1 MSITPHDERF
11 MAAAIRL
18 SRWHLGRTATNPS
31 VGCLIVRDGVIV
43 GRAVTALGGRPHA
56 ETQALAEAG
65 AHARGAT
72 AYVTLEP
79 CSHHGRTP
87 PCSEALI
94 AYGVARV
101 VISVTDPDPRVS
113 GRGIAMLREAGIEV
127 DAGVL
132 EAEGRRSLAA
142 YLTRQTKNR
151 PYVTLK
157 LAVSADG
164 MIGRKREGQ
173 VAITGP
179 EARAQVQALRAE
191 TDAILVGIG
200 TAIADDPLLTVRTSG
215 LESQSPIRIVLDPL
229 LALPLTSKLVE
240 TARQVPVIV
249 VASEE
254 VWPLSADAEGLPPS
268 ALPGYRGRATGLD
281 PSFGP
286 PTRGEIGKAR
296 DPNSPASDE
305 DGFAFRKDVGQGANP
320 DPISPLVGEMPGRA
334 EGGTPPADAAD
345 MDSRRAALK
354 AAGVEVLY
362 CNPYHPEVLLP
373 ALATRGISSL
383 LVEGGAKTARLFLE
397 AGLVDRIQLYQ
408 APVVI
413 GERGIESPLDATDIP
428 SGFAHTSTLMFGEDR
443 LDEYERGL

>member
-1 MSITPHDERF
+1 MGEGIEQPEDERF

-18 SRWHLGRTATNPS
+18 SRWHTGQTSTNPS
-31 VGCLIVRDGVIV
+31 VGCVIVRDGAIV

-56 ETQALAEAG
+56 EPQALAEAG
-65 AHARGAT
+65 ELARGAT

-79 CSHHGRTP
+79 CSHHGKTP
-87 PCSEALI
+87 PCAEALI
-94 AYGVARV
+94 AHGVGRV
-101 VISVTDPDPRVS
+101 VISVTDPDVRVS
-113 GRGIAMLREAGIEV
+113 GRGIAMLRDAGIEV
-127 DAGVL
+127 ASGVL
-132 EAEGRRSLAA
+132 EEEGRQSLAG

-157 LAVSADG
+157 LAVSGDG
-164 MIGRKREGQ
+164 MIGRAGVGQ

-200 TAIADDPLLTVRTSG
+200 TAISDDPLLTVRTPG
-215 LESQSPIRIVLDPL
+215 LEAQSPVRIVLDPM

-240 TARQVPVIV
+240 TAREVPVIV

-254 VWPLSADAEGLPPS
+254 VSLLGSEEGAPPS
-268 ALPGYRGRATGLD
+268 VLPDISPA
-281 PSFGP
+281 
-286 PTRGEIGKAR
+286 RGEIDKGPA
-296 DPNSPASDE
+296 PNSPSSDAS
-305 DGFAFRKDVGQGANP
+305 
-320 DPISPLVGEMPGRA
+320 
-334 EGGTPPADAAD
+334 TD
-345 MDSRRAALK
+345 MDSRRATLE

-383 LVEGGAKTARLFLE
+383 LVEGGAKTAKLFLE

-408 APVVI
+408 APLVI
-413 GERGIESPLDATDIP
+413 GEGGIESPLQATDIP
-428 SGFAHTSTLMFGEDR
+428 SGFAHRGTYIFGADH
-443 LDEYERGL
+443 LDEYERET

>member
-1 MSITPHDERF
+1 MSVTPDDEGF

-18 SRWHLGRTATNPS
+18 SRRHLGRTATNPS
-31 VGCLIVRDGVIV
+31 VGCVIVKDGVVV
-43 GRAVTALGGRPHA
+43 GQAVTALGGRPHA
-56 ETQALAEAG
+56 EPQALAEAG
-65 AHARGAT
+65 DLARGAT

-79 CSHHGRTP
+79 CSHHGKTP
-87 PCSEALI
+87 PCAEALI
-94 AYGVARV
+94 ACGVARV

-113 GRGIAMLREAGIEV
+113 GRGISMLREAGIAV

-164 MIGRKREGQ
+164 MIGRQGEGQ

-179 EARAQVQALRAE
+179 EARAEVQTLRAE

-200 TAIADDPLLTVRTSG
+200 TAISDDPLLTVRTPG
-215 LESQSPIRIVLDPL
+215 LEAQSPIRIVLDPL
-229 LALPLTSKLVE
+229 LSLPLTSKLVA
-240 TARQVPVIV
+240 TARDVPVIL

-254 VWPLSADAEGLPPS
+254 ISPLGSEEGSPPS
-268 ALPGYRGRATGLD
+268 VLPGISPA
-281 PSFGP
+281 
-286 PTRGEIGKAR
+286 RGEIGKRR
-296 DPNSPASDE
+296 DPNFQGSGSP
-305 DGFAFRKDVGQGANP
+305 FATEDVGQGATSQ
-320 DPISPLVGEMPGRA
+320 PISPPVGEMPGRA
-334 EGGTPPADAAD
+334 EGGASSVDATDADA
-345 MDSRRAALK
+345 RRVALE
-354 AAGVEVLY
+354 AAGVEIVY

-383 LVEGGAKTARLFLE
+383 LIEGGAKTAKLFLE
-397 AGLVDRIQLYQ
+397 AGLLDRIQLYQ

-413 GERGIESPLDATDIP
+413 GEGGIESPVQATDIP
-428 SGFAHTSTLMFGEDR
+428 SGFTHMGTQLFGVDR
-443 LDEYERGL
+443 LDEYEREN

>member
-31 VGCLIVRDGVIV
+31 VGCVIVRDGVIV
-43 GRAVTALGGRPHA
+43 GRAVTALSGRPHA

-65 AHARGAT
+65 ALARGAT

-79 CSHHGRTP
+79 CSHHGKTP
-87 PCSEALI
+87 PCAEALI

-113 GRGIAMLREAGIEV
+113 GRGITMLREAGIEV
-127 DAGVL
+127 DAGAL
-132 EAEGRRSLAA
+132 EAEGLHSLAS

-164 MIGRKREGQ
+164 MIGRKGAGQ

-200 TAIADDPLLTVRTSG
+200 TAITDDPLLTVRTPG
-215 LESQSPIRIVLDPL
+215 LESQSPIRIVLDPS

-254 VWPLSADAEGLPPS
+254 VWPLSSDAEGLPPS
-268 ALPGYRGRATGLD
+268 ALPGIFPTG
-281 PSFGP
+281 
-286 PTRGEIGKAR
+286 GEIGKRR
-296 DPNSPASDE
+296 DPNSPVSDG
-305 DGFAFRKDVGQGANP
+305 DGFALRQDVRQGANP
-320 DPISPLVGEMPGRA
+320 DPISPLVGEIPGRA
-334 EGGTPPADAAD
+334 EGGASPAD
-345 MDSRRAALK
+345 MDSRHAALE

>member
-1 MSITPHDERF
+1 MGEGIARPEDERF

-18 SRWHLGRTATNPS
+18 SRWHTGQTSTNPS
-31 VGCLIVRDGVIV
+31 VGCVIVRDGVIV

-56 ETQALAEAG
+56 EPQALAEAG
-65 AHARGAT
+65 ELARGAT

-79 CSHHGRTP
+79 CSHHGKTP
-87 PCSEALI
+87 PCAEALI
-94 AYGVARV
+94 AYGVGRV
-101 VISVTDPDPRVS
+101 VISVTDPDVRVS
-113 GRGIAMLREAGIEV
+113 GRGISMLRNAGIEV
-127 DAGVL
+127 TSGVL
-132 EAEGRRSLAA
+132 EEEGRQSLSG

-164 MIGRKREGQ
+164 MIGREGVGQ

-200 TAIADDPLLTVRTSG
+200 TAIADDPLLTVRMPG
-215 LESQSPIRIVLDPL
+215 LEEQSPVRIVLDPN

-240 TARQVPVIV
+240 TAREVPVIV

-254 VWPLSADAEGLPPS
+254 ISPLGSEEGLPPS
-268 ALPGYRGRATGLD
+268 ALPGI
-281 PSFGP
+281 S
-286 PTRGEIGKAR
+286 PTRGEIGKEHA
-296 DPNSPASDE
+296 PNSLASGD
-305 DGFAFRKDVGQGANP
+305 DGSASSNDVGRRASPQ
-320 DPISPLVGEMPGRA
+320 PISPLMGEMSGRT
-334 EGGTPPADAAD
+334 EGGNTPTDPTE
-345 MDSRRAALK
+345 MDSRRAALE
-354 AAGVEVLY
+354 AAGVEILY

-383 LVEGGAKTARLFLE
+383 LVEGGAKTAKLFLE

-413 GERGIESPLDATDIP
+413 GEGGIESPLQATDIP
-428 SGFAHTSTLMFGEDR
+428 SGFAHRGTYIFGADR
-443 LDEYERGL
+443 LDEYEREN

>member
-1 MSITPHDERF
+1 MNVTPDDESF

-18 SRWHLGRTATNPS
+18 SRRHLGRTATNPS
-31 VGCLIVRDGVIV
+31 VGCLIVKDGVIV
-43 GRAVTALGGRPHA
+43 GQAVTALGGRPHA
-56 ETQALAEAG
+56 EPQALAEAG
-65 AHARGAT
+65 EAARGAT

-79 CSHHGRTP
+79 CSHHGKTP
-87 PCSEALI
+87 PCAEALI

-113 GRGIAMLREAGIEV
+113 GRGISMLRDAGIEV

-132 EAEGRRSLAA
+132 EAEGRRSLAG
-142 YLTRQTKNR
+142 YLTSQTKNR

-164 MIGRKREGQ
+164 MIGRAGEGQ

-179 EARAQVQALRAE
+179 EARAEVQALRAE

-200 TAIADDPLLTVRTSG
+200 TAISDDPLLTVRTPG
-215 LESQSPIRIVLDPL
+215 LEAQSPIRIVLDPS
-229 LALPLTSKLVE
+229 LALPLTSKLVG
-240 TARQVPVIV
+240 TAREVPVIV
-249 VASEE
+249 VASEQ

-268 ALPGYRGRATGLD
+268 VLPDISPTTGEV
-281 PSFGP
+281 SK
-286 PTRGEIGKAR
+286 ER
-296 DPNSPASDE
+296 DPNSLAPVSNKSTSE
-305 DGFAFRKDVGQGANP
+305 NVGQGASP
-320 DPISPLVGEMPGRA
+320 QPISPPVGEMPSRA
-334 EGGTPPADAAD
+334 EGGTAPTDTADL
-345 MDSRRAALK
+345 DSRRAALE
-354 AAGVEVLY
+354 AAGVEIVY
-362 CNPYHPEVLLP
+362 CNPYHPEILLP

-413 GERGIESPLDATDIP
+413 GADGIESPLDATDIP
-428 SGFAHTSTLMFGEDR
+428 SGFAHMGTRIFGADR
-443 LDEYERGL
+443 LDEYERES

>member
-31 VGCLIVRDGVIV
+31 VGCLIVKDGVIV

-65 AHARGAT
+65 ALARGAT

-79 CSHHGRTP
+79 CSHHGKTP
-87 PCSEALI
+87 PCAEALI

-101 VISVTDPDPRVS
+101 VVSVTDPDPRVS
-113 GRGIAMLREAGIEV
+113 GRGVAMLREAGIEV

-132 EAEGRRSLAA
+132 EAEGRQSLAA

-164 MIGRKREGQ
+164 MIGRQGAGQ

-191 TDAILVGIG
+191 TDSILVGIG
-200 TAIADDPLLTVRTSG
+200 TAIADDPLLTVRSPG
-215 LESQSPIRIVLDPL
+215 LESQSPIRIVLDPS
-229 LALPLTSKLVE
+229 LALPLTSRLVG
-240 TARQVPVIV
+240 TAREVPVIV
-249 VASEE
+249 VTSEE
-254 VWPLSADAEGLPPS
+254 GSLSQAEG
-268 ALPGYRGRATGLD
+268 D
-281 PSFGP
+281 
-286 PTRGEIGKAR
+286 I
-296 DPNSPASDE
+296 AST
-305 DGFAFRKDVGQGANP
+305 
-320 DPISPLVGEMPGRA
+320 EM
-334 EGGTPPADAAD
+334 E
-345 MDSRRAALK
+345 SRRATLE
-354 AAGVEVLY
+354 AAGVEVVH

-383 LVEGGAKTARLFLE
+383 LVEGGAKTARLFLA

-413 GERGIESPLDATDIP
+413 GEGGIESPLDATDIP
-428 SGFAHTSTLMFGEDR
+428 SGFAHTGTLMFGGDR
-443 LDEYERGL
+443 LDEYERGLRCSPE

>member
-31 VGCLIVRDGVIV
+31 VGCLIVKDGVIV
-43 GRAVTALGGRPHA
+43 GRAVTALSGRPHA
-56 ETQALAEAG
+56 ETQALGEAG
-65 AHARGAT
+65 VLARGAT

-79 CSHHGRTP
+79 CSHHGKTP

-94 AYGVARV
+94 DYGVARV

-132 EAEGRRSLAA
+132 EAEGRQSLAA

-151 PYVTLK
+151 PYVTVK

-164 MIGRKREGQ
+164 MIGREGEGQ

-200 TAIADDPLLTVRTSG
+200 TAIADDPLLTVRLPG
-215 LESQSPIRIVLDPL
+215 LQSQSPIRIVLDPS

-240 TARQVPVIV
+240 TAREVPVIV

-254 VWPLSADAEGLPPS
+254 VWPLSSDAEGLPPS
-268 ALPGYRGRATGLD
+268 ALPGISPTG
-281 PSFGP
+281 
-286 PTRGEIGKAR
+286 GEIGKRR
-296 DPNSPASDE
+296 DPNSPVSDG
-305 DGFAFRKDVGQGANP
+305 DGFALRQDVGQGANP

-334 EGGTPPADAAD
+334 EGGASPPD
-345 MDSRRAALK
+345 MDSRRAALE
-354 AAGVEVLY
+354 AAGVEVVH

-413 GERGIESPLDATDIP
+413 GERGIESPLTRSDIP
-428 SGFAHTSTLMFGEDR
+428 SGFAHTGTLMFGGDR

>member
-43 GRAVTALGGRPHA
+43 GRAVTALSGRPHA

-65 AHARGAT
+65 ALARGAT

-113 GRGIAMLREAGIEV
+113 GRGIGMLREAGIEV

-132 EAEGRRSLAA
+132 EAEGRQSLAA

-157 LAVSADG
+157 FAVSADG
-164 MIGRKREGQ
+164 MIGREGAGQ

-179 EARAQVQALRAE
+179 EASAQVQALRAE

-200 TAIADDPLLTVRTSG
+200 TAIADDPLLTVRAPG
-215 LESQSPIRIVLDPL
+215 LQSQSPIRIVLDPS

-240 TARQVPVIV
+240 TAREVPVIV

-254 VWPLSADAEGLPPS
+254 
-268 ALPGYRGRATGLD
+268 
-281 PSFGP
+281 
-286 PTRGEIGKAR
+286 
-296 DPNSPASDE
+296 ASLLE
-305 DGFAFRKDVGQGANP
+305 
-320 DPISPLVGEMPGRA
+320 A
-334 EGGTPPADAAD
+334 EGGNTPADAAE
-345 MDSRRAALK
+345 MESRRAALE
-354 AAGVEVLY
+354 AAGVEVVH

-397 AGLVDRIQLYQ
+397 AGLIDRIQLYQ

-413 GERGIESPLDATDIP
+413 GEGGIESPLDATDIP
-428 SGFAHTSTLMFGEDR
+428 SGFAHTGTLMFGEDR

>member
-43 GRAVTALGGRPHA
+43 GRAVTALSGRPHA

-65 AHARGAT
+65 ALARGAT

-94 AYGVARV
+94 DYGVARV

-132 EAEGRRSLAA
+132 EAEGRQSLAA

-164 MIGRKREGQ
+164 MIGREGEGQ

-200 TAIADDPLLTVRTSG
+200 TAIADDPLLTVRLPG
-215 LESQSPIRIVLDPL
+215 LQSQSPIRIVLDPS

-240 TARQVPVIV
+240 TAREVPVIV
-249 VASEE
+249 VAREE
-254 VWPLSADAEGLPPS
+254 VWPLSSDAEGG
-268 ALPGYRGRATGLD
+268 AA
-281 PSFGP
+281 
-286 PTRGEIGKAR
+286 PT
-296 DPNSPASDE
+296 
-305 DGFAFRKDVGQGANP
+305 
-320 DPISPLVGEMPGRA
+320 
-334 EGGTPPADAAD
+334 D
-345 MDSRRAALK
+345 MDSRRAALE
-354 AAGVEVLY
+354 AAGVEVVH

-413 GERGIESPLDATDIP
+413 GERGIESPLTRSDIP
-428 SGFAHTSTLMFGEDR
+428 SGFAHTGTLMFGGDR

>member
-65 AHARGAT
+65 ALARGAT

-79 CSHHGRTP
+79 CSHHGKTP

-101 VISVTDPDPRVS
+101 VISVADPDPRVS

-127 DAGVL
+127 DTGVL
-132 EAEGRRSLAA
+132 EAEGRHSLAA

-164 MIGRKREGQ
+164 MIGRAGEVQ

-200 TAIADDPLLTVRTSG
+200 TAIADDPLLTVRTPS
-215 LESQSPIRIVLDPL
+215 LESQSPIRIVLDPS

-240 TARQVPVIV
+240 TAREVPVIV

-254 VWPLSADAEGLPPS
+254 VWPLSSDAEGLPPS
-268 ALPGYRGRATGLD
+268 ALPGIFPTG
-281 PSFGP
+281 
-286 PTRGEIGKAR
+286 GEIGKRR
-296 DPNSPASDE
+296 DPNSPVSDG
-305 DGFAFRKDVGQGANP
+305 DGFALRQDVGQGANP

-334 EGGTPPADAAD
+334 EGGASPAD
-345 MDSRRAALK
+345 MDSRRAALE